1 MVLEANMLMMRPEVQ
16 EVFRAMEREEKEAG
30 SGSKQQRGQQR
41 GQQREIYPFRHDGDD
56 TAQLAERST
65 TVARTGSAIV
75 AAANARKR

>member
-41 GQQREIYPFRHDGDD
+41 GQQREIYPF
-56 TAQLAERST
+56 
-65 TVARTGSAIV
+65 
-75 AAANARKR
+75 

>member
-16 EVFRAMEREEKEAG
+16 EVFRAMKREEKEAG
-30 SGSKQQRGQQR
+30 SESKQQRGQQR
-41 GQQREIYPFRHDGDD
+41 GRYPFRHDGDD

>member
-41 GQQREIYPFRHDGDD
+41 EIYPFRHDGDD

-65 TVARTGSAIV
+65 KVARTGSAIV